1 MARFK
6 IRPAQC
12 HESAALTALVLR
24 SKAHWGYDDA
34 FMRQSQSSLTITGEL
49 IATGLVLV
57 VENAEG
63 RLVAIASLSP
73 LENGV
78 FDLLHMF
85 VEPDAMGSGVGA
97 ALFRAI
103 ADLARAQDA
112 TTLSILSDPYAAAF
126 YEKMGAV
133 RIGDAPS
140 DAIPGR
146 RLPLLEY
153 RLS

>member
-12 HESAALTALVLR
+12 HESAALTALMLR

-103 ADLARAQDA
+103 ADLARAQYA

-146 RLPLLEY
+146 RLPLFEY

>member
-1 MARFK
+1 MAKFK
-6 IRPAQC
+6 IRPAQH

-49 IATGLVLV
+49 IATGLVFV

-73 LENGV
+73 LKNGV

-103 ADLARAQDA
+103 ADLARAQGA

-140 DAIPGR
+140 DAIPSR

-153 RLS
+153 NLG